1 MSYELVNTIE
11 FATGVY
17 AIGVFIGLVLCN
29 IHELKTHEIN
39 HYKTSQAIL
48 WPVSLI
54 ILFLIVVWSFIE
66 FQAERLATFIVSQL
80 SSETEE
86 QKIQKIRTKS
96 IRPVKVDVPQQ
107 PTEIDIVYGNIEY
120 VVRGRGGWYTMK
132 VDGYD
137 DEVKVRLTKSYKAGE
152 DKFADALTQWIANE
166 QDVIQTV

>member
-17 AIGVFIGLVLCN
+17 VIGVFISLVLCN
-29 IHELKTHEIN
+29 VHELKTHEAN

-48 WPVSLI
+48 WPISLI

-80 SSETEE
+80 PTETEAQ
-86 QKIQKIRTKS
+86 QKQKTHTKT

-107 PTEIDIVYGNIEY
+107 PTDIDEVYSNIEY
-120 VVRGRGGWYTMK
+120 VVKSQGGWYTVK
-132 VDGYD
+132 IDGHD
-137 DEVKVRLTKSYKAGE
+137 DELKVRLTKSYKAGE
-152 DKFADALTQWIANE
+152 DKFADALVRWVTNKR
-166 QDVIQTV
+166 DVIQAM